1 MESLTFRPERA
12 QKTLWTITWIV
23 IFVIGILSFLALLIT
38 AGPLVF
44 GLCILA
50 WLIIMIPI
58 IIWIPIAFR
67 ALEYYIDSE
76 GVKMKGGVI
85 WRKYVTVPYSKITN
99 VDVTQGPLQR
109 YCNIGTIH
117 IQTAGAGGQQGA
129 KAELKLTGIR
139 KLEEIRDI
147 IIKNVKSISYLY
159 SNNKKPG
166 KEIIADG
173 KSPVLESMLEE
184 LKAIRKGLEKKG

>member
-129 KAELKLTGIR
+129 KAELKLNGIR

-159 SNNKKPG
+159 SNNKKPE